1 MATERE
7 YKFAVT
13 SDWEAPSVD
22 GLCVAAAP
30 TAVEQTATY
39 YDTPDL
45 RLARAGASLR
55 FRSDDGWTV
64 KLPEASGG
72 PLERDEI
79 GFGFGDSST
88 PPPEAVSLVHALAR
102 TAPLHEV
109 ATVRTERRE
118 ITLLDLHGKTLGVID
133 DDRVRGSARSGAE
146 VAFHE
151 VEFEIADGADADA
164 VETVVARLRRTAD
177 RDA

>member
-22 GLCVAAAP
+22 GLCVADAP

-45 RLARAGASLR
+45 RLSRAGASLR

-64 KLPEASGG
+64 KLPVDGTDPGALVRNEHTFAGG
-72 PLERDEI
+72 A
-79 GFGFGDSST
+79 GT
-88 PPPEAVSLVHALAR
+88 PPAAALELVAARVR
-102 TAPLHEV
+102 TARLAP
-109 ATVRTERRE
+109 
-118 ITLLDLHGKTLGVID
+118 
-133 DDRVRGSARSGAE
+133 
-146 VAFHE
+146 
-151 VEFEIADGADADA
+151 
-164 VETVVARLRRTAD
+164 VARL
-177 RDA
+177 

>member
-22 GLCVAAAP
+22 GLCVADAP

-45 RLARAGASLR
+45 RLSRAGASLR

-64 KLPEASGG
+64 KLPVDGTTRGALGRQEHPSPGAGG
-72 PLERDEI
+72 A
-79 GFGFGDSST
+79 
-88 PPPEAVSLVHALAR
+88 PPPPALELVAARVR
-102 TAPLHEV
+102 TA
-109 ATVRTERRE
+109 
-118 ITLLDLHGKTLGVID
+118 
-133 DDRVRGSARSGAE
+133 
-146 VAFHE
+146 
-151 VEFEIADGADADA
+151 
-164 VETVVARLRRTAD
+164 RLA
-177 RDA
+177 